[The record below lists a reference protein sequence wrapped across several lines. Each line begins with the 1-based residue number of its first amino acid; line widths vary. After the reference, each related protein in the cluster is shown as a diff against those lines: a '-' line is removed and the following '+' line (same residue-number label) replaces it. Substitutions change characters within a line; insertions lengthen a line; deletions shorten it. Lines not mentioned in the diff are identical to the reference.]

1 MPRDINLRYV
11 TITGAD
17 DKTEIMDLLDLSAR
31 YPFVEWGI
39 LFSQSKAGVPRY
51 PSLDW
56 VNELKSLAAAFSAK
70 KTINFSS
77 HLCGKWVSDVLEQGE
92 VTFFKNDETLSQL
105 FGRVQ
110 LNCYK
115 EKLKEAVASSNF
127 WKAALRLG
135 KPILLGGNYGKSIEL
150 DVRKCA
156 QFGVSALFDASGG
169 HGKTSSSYR
178 EPFTFVKAD
187 PEKRTHSQNTMFCG
201 YAGGLGPEN
210 IEEELEKI
218 SQAVGSNQFWIDM
231 ESRVRTADKT
241 KDILDLGKVEKVLE
255 IVSKRLS
262 TDG

>member
-1 MPRDINLRYV
+1 MNIGYV

-39 LFSQSKAGVPRY
+39 LFSQSKSGVARY

-56 VNELKSLAAAFSAK
+56 VNELKSLAAAFAAK
-70 KTINFSS
+70 RGVGGSINLSS
-77 HLCGKWVSDVLEQGE
+77 HLCGKWVSDVLERGE
-92 VTFFKNDETLSQL
+92 VTFYRDESMFQL
-105 FGRVQ
+105 FQRAQ

-115 EKLKEAVASSNF
+115 ERLKEMVASPNF

-135 KPILLGGNYGKSIEL
+135 KPILLGGNYNNIEL

-156 QFGVSALFDASGG
+156 QFNVSALFDSSGG

-178 EPFTFVKAD
+178 PPFTYEHSD
-187 PEKRTHSQNTMFCG
+187 PEKRIHTQNVMFCG
-201 YAGGLGPEN
+201 YAGGLGPDN
-210 IEEELEKI
+210 IEEELDKI
-218 SQAVGSNQFWIDM
+218 AKVAGSNQFWIDM
-231 ESRVRTADKT
+231 ESRVRTVEGS

-255 IVSKRLS
+255 IVMRRM
-262 TDG
+262 GHG